1 MLVELTRA
9 LVLSLLFAGCAT
21 DSAQRSVAP
30 PPKPDAT
37 LGPGD
42 EFTVF
47 VYDQKDLSGKYRVG
61 QDGSINF
68 PLLGWIK
75 VAGKDQTE
83 IAKLLQDELRGRK
96 LIRSPHVSVLVTG
109 MESKSI
115 TVVGSVQKPG
125 SFPHTRGMT
134 IVHAISLAGGFK
146 SIADRNETILTRQAG
161 GKVVR
166 VKIAVERVTEGREDD
181 VVLQV
186 GDTIYVPERI
196 F

>member
-1 MLVELTRA
+1 MRWLA
-9 LVLSLLFAGCAT
+9 LCILIGACA
-21 DSAQRSVAP
+21 SGNSNARLVAP
-30 PPKPDAT
+30 PALPDAT

-42 EFTVF
+42 EFQVY

-61 QDGSINF
+61 QDGTINF
-68 PLLGWIK
+68 PLLGWVK
-75 VAGKDQTE
+75 VEGKDQTE
-83 IAKLLQDELRGRK
+83 IAKMLQDQLQSRK
-96 LIRSPHVSVLVTG
+96 LLRAPHVSVLVTG

-134 IVHAISLAGGFK
+134 IVQAISLAGGFK
-146 SIADRNETILTRQAG
+146 SIADRNETILTRQAD
-161 GKVVR
+161 GKVIR